1 MPPWFKPLALTA
13 ISFALIPL
21 AVIAKLRVST
31 SKEPRIHIIQ
41 DMDNQAK
48 FKAQSKNELFADGR
62 AMRPPVPGAVA
73 RGELYEDDHFYRGLG
88 ADGQFADAIPTRD
101 PATGAAIVVDRAF
114 LERGRER
121 YQIHCA
127 VCHGFSGHGDGAVHQ
142 RVQQLLA
149 SGREGIEWAPPTT
162 YHSDMLRKYPVGRLF
177 HIITNGVRNMA
188 PYGSQVPVRDR
199 WAIAAYV
206 KALQAAQKPEN

>member
-1 MPPWFKPLALTA
+1 MPPWFKPLALVAT
-13 ISFALIPL
+13 SFALIPL
-21 AVIAKLRVST
+21 VVIAKIRVST

-48 FKAQSKNELFADGR
+48 FKAQSRNDLFADGR
-62 AMRPPVPGAVA
+62 AMRPPVPGTVA
-73 RGELYEDDHFYRGLG
+73 RGELYEDDHFYRGL
-88 ADGQFADAIPTRD
+88 DAKGEFIDVIPSKD
-101 PATGAAIVVDRAF
+101 PATGAALAVDRAF

-121 YQIHCA
+121 FQIYCA
-127 VCHGFSGHGDGAVHQ
+127 VCHGFTGHGDGPVHQ

-149 SGREGIEWAPPTT
+149 NGREGIEWAPPTT
-162 YHSDMLRKYPVGRLF
+162 YHQDSIRAYPVGRIF
-177 HIITNGVRNMA
+177 HVITNGARTMA
-188 PYGSQVPVRDR
+188 PYGPQIPARDR

>member
-1 MPPWFKPLALTA
+1 MPPWFKPLALLAT
-13 ISFALIPL
+13 SLALIPL
-21 AVIAKLRVST
+21 VVIAKLRVST

-48 FKAQSKNELFADGR
+48 FKAQSRNDLFADGR
-62 AMRPPVPGAVA
+62 AMRPPVPGTVA
-73 RGELYEDDHFYRGLG
+73 RGELYEDDHFYRGLDAKG
-88 ADGQFADAIPTRD
+88 EFADAIPTKD
-101 PATGAAIVVDRAF
+101 PATGAAIAVDRAF

-121 YQIHCA
+121 FQIYCA
-127 VCHGFSGHGDGAVHQ
+127 VCHGFTGHGDGPVHQ

-149 SGREGIEWAPPTT
+149 NGREGIEWAPPTT
-162 YHSDMLRKYPVGRLF
+162 YHQDSIRAYPVGRIF
-177 HIITNGVRNMA
+177 HVITNGVRTMA
-188 PYGSQVPVRDR
+188 PYGPQVPARDR

>member
-1 MPPWFKPLALTA
+1 MPPWFKPLAILGA
-13 ISFALIPL
+13 SFALIPL
-21 AVIAKLRVST
+21 VVIAKIRVST

-48 FKAQSKNELFADGR
+48 FKAQAENDLFADRR
-62 AMRPPVPGAVA
+62 AMRPPVPGTVA
-73 RGELYEDDHFYRGLG
+73 RGELYEDDHFYRGLD
-88 ADGQFADAIPTRD
+88 AKGQFADAIPTRD
-101 PATGAAIVVDRAF
+101 PATNAAIAVDRAF

-121 YQIHCA
+121 YQIYCA
-127 VCHGFSGHGDGAVHQ
+127 VCHGFSGHGDGPVHQ

-149 SGREGIEWAPPTT
+149 GGREGIEWAPPTT
-162 YHSDMLRKYPVGRLF
+162 YHSDQLRDYPVGRLF
-177 HIITNGVRNMA
+177 HVITNGVRNMA
-188 PYGSQVPVRDR
+188 PYGSQVPAKDR